1 MTDILI
7 ICANMLL
14 AVFLGGIIGIE
25 RESLG
30 KPAGSR
36 TYALIALGSALFTS
50 LSIQSF
56 GQFANADPGRLA
68 GQIITGIGFIG
79 AGMIIY
85 HKEHVQ
91 GITSASA
98 LWATAAVGMA
108 VGLGEYIIAIFTTI
122 VIFILLDVVRR
133 FEFHKHKKKTLW
145 DFFKRM

>member
-1 MTDILI
+1 MNDVLI

-50 LSIQSF
+50 LAIQCF

-108 VGLGEYIIAIFTTI
+108 VGLREYIIAIFTTLLI
-122 VIFILLDVVRR
+122 LILLDVVRR

-145 DFFKRM
+145 DLFKRM